1 MKFRTPGTLLTVSLL
16 AAVFGICVVYP
27 LGAMFA
33 ESLHAGGTL
42 SLDHYLFLFDMSN
55 RVNLEAVGNS
65 VFVSVVSVI
74 FSGIIGLFL
83 AFVFTQY
90 RFPLRSLLARLAVLP
105 VALPPLV
112 GVIAFLFV
120 FGETGIIPRGLQIL
134 FGTAAPLIPAGGIS
148 GVVLV
153 HVYSF
158 HVYFYL
164 FVSAALGT
172 LDGSQLEAATGLGSG
187 PWRTFIRV
195 VLPELR
201 PGLLAASALTF
212 MSSMASFT
220 APLLFA
226 GGKNFITLQIYSSKL
241 NGDIDLA
248 AAQSVLL
255 TGVSL
260 LFYLFLTLGPARRS
274 GYARKGAG
282 APGLISPGSV
292 SRRVMIVAAFTLLGI
307 ELLPVIAI
315 VVLSLA
321 REGSWTTQWVPS
333 AYTAGNYAAFFT
345 DAALWKPVVNSLEMA
360 LLALVASLAFGIT
373 AAFLVSRTKSRLAGI
388 WANLALTL
396 PYAVPG
402 TVVAVAFILAFNRPV
417 LPGLP
422 TLLVGT
428 FWILPLAYFVREY
441 PVVIRSVSASLEG
454 MDGSLLEAASGLGAG
469 PLRRFRAVALPAL
482 LPGIL
487 SGGVL
492 VLIGSLGEFV
502 SSILLY
508 TYDSRPVSVEILAQ
522 LRLFNIGAAAAYS
535 VILMLIILGL
545 LRLSGG
551 LLASDRRMS
560 YIL

>member
-1 MKFRTPGTLLTVSLL
+1 MTPRSLKAVLTVSVL
-16 AAVFGICVVYP
+16 AAVFGACVLYP
-27 LGAMFA
+27 LGATVA
-33 ESLHAGGTL
+33 ESLKAGGKL
-42 SLDHYLFLFDMSN
+42 SLDHYRALFDVSN
-55 RVNLEAVGNS
+55 RVNIEAVGNS
-65 VFVSVVSVI
+65 VYVSVLSVF
-74 FSGIIGLFL
+74 FSALAGLFL
-83 AFVFTQY
+83 AFVFTQF
-90 RFPLRSLLARLAVLP
+90 RFPLRPLLARLAVLP

-120 FGETGIIPRGLQIL
+120 FGETGIIPRGLQL
-134 FGTAAPLIPAGGIS
+134 LVGAAGPVLPAGGIA
-148 GVVLV
+148 GVILV

-164 FVSAALGT
+164 FVSAALGA

-187 PWRTFIRV
+187 PWRTFVRV

-226 GGKNFITLQIYSSKL
+226 GGKHFITLQIYSSKL
-241 NGDIDLA
+241 NGEIDLA

-260 LFYLFLTLGPARRS
+260 AFYLFLTIGPARLP

-282 APGLISPGSV
+282 APGLLSPGKAA
-292 SRRVMIVAAFTLLGI
+292 RRVMVAGAFVILGV
-307 ELLPVIAI
+307 ELLPVLAIIA
-315 VVLSLA
+315 LSLA
-321 REGSWTTQWVPS
+321 REGAWTTQWIPS
-333 AYTAGNYAAFFT
+333 AYTAGNYTAFFT
-345 DAALWKPVVNSLEMA
+345 DTSLLRPVVNSLEMA
-360 LLALVASLAFGIT
+360 FLALAASMGFGVT
-373 AAFLVSRTKSRLAGI
+373 AAFLVSRRRSRLFST
-388 WANLALTL
+388 WANVALTL

-402 TVVAVAFILAFNRPV
+402 TVVGVALILAFNRPG
-417 LPGLP
+417 LSGLP
-422 TLLVGT
+422 PLLVGT

-441 PVVIRSVSASLEG
+441 PVVLRSVTASLEG
-454 MDGSLLEAASGLGAG
+454 MDSSLLEAASGLGAG
-469 PLRRFRAVALPAL
+469 PFLRFRSVALPAL
-482 LPGIL
+482 LPGL
-487 SGGVL
+487 VSGGVL

-522 LRLFNIGAAAAYS
+522 LRQFNIGAAAAYS
-535 VILMLIILGL
+535 VVLMLIILVL
-545 LRLSGG
+545 VRLSGG

>member
-1 MKFRTPGTLLTVSLL
+1 MKSRTLTTLPTIALM
-16 AAVFGICVVYP
+16 AAVFGLCVLYP
-27 LGAMFA
+27 AGATVS
-33 ESLHAGGTL
+33 ESLTSGGRF
-42 SLDHYLFLFDMSN
+42 SLENYRGLFDPSN

-65 VFVSVVSVI
+65 VWVSIVSVLL
-74 FSGIIGLFL
+74 GGAAGLFL
-83 AFVFTQY
+83 AFVFTQL
-90 RFPLRSLLARLAVLP
+90 RFPLRTVLSRLAVLP

-134 FGTAAPLIPAGGIS
+134 FGSTGPLLAAGGMW
-148 GVVLV
+148 GVILV

-164 FVSAALGT
+164 FASAALGN
-172 LDGSQLEAATGLGSG
+172 LDGSQLEAAAGLGSG
-187 PWRTFIRV
+187 PWRTFQRV

-201 PGLLAASALTF
+201 PGLLAAAALTF

-226 GGKNFITLQIYSSKL
+226 GGKHFITLQIYSSKL
-241 NGDIDLA
+241 NGDVDMA

-260 LFYLFLTLGPARRS
+260 LFYLFLTLGPGRTSA
-274 GYARKGAG
+274 YARKGAG
-282 APGLISPGSV
+282 VQGLITPGTLT
-292 SRRVMIVAAFTLLGI
+292 RRFMITVAFIVLAV
-307 ELLPVIAI
+307 ELLPVCAI
-315 VVLSLA
+315 LALSLA
-321 REGSWTTQWVPS
+321 QEGSWTTQWLPA
-333 AYTAGNYAAFFT
+333 AYTAVNYTGLFT
-345 DAALWKPVVNSLEMA
+345 DPARLAPVLNSLGMA
-360 LLALVASLAFGIT
+360 FLALAGSLLFGI
-373 AAFLVSRTKSRLAGI
+373 AGAFLVSGRRNRRAGI
-388 WANLALTL
+388 WANVVLTL

-402 TVVAVAFILAFNRPV
+402 TVVAVALILAFNRPL
-417 LPGLP
+417 LPGFP
-422 TLLVGT
+422 GVLVGT

-441 PVVIRSVSASLEG
+441 PVVLRSVSASLEG
-454 MDGSLLEAASGLGAG
+454 LDGSLLEAATGLGAG
-469 PLRRFRAVALPAL
+469 PLLTLRAVLLPLL
-482 LPGIL
+482 LPGII

-535 VILMLIILGL
+535 VILMLVILIL

>member
-1 MKFRTPGTLLTVSLL
+1 MKLRSLTTVLTVSLL
-16 AAVFGICVVYP
+16 TAIFGICVVYP
-27 LGAMFA
+27 LGATLA
-33 ESLHAGGTL
+33 ESLHAGGRFT
-42 SLDHYLFLFDMSN
+42 LDHYRFLFDMSN
-55 RVNLEAVGNS
+55 RVNFEAVGNS
-65 VFVSVVSVI
+65 VYVSVVSVLL
-74 FSGIIGLFL
+74 SGLFGLFL

-90 RFPLRSLLARLAVLP
+90 RFPLRALLARLAVLP
-105 VALPPLV
+105 LALPPLV

-120 FGETGIIPRGLQIL
+120 FGETGIIPRGLQLL
-134 FGTAAPLIPAGGIS
+134 FGSAGPVLPAGGIA
-148 GVVLV
+148 GVILV

-172 LDGSQLEAATGLGSG
+172 LDGSQLESATGLGSG
-187 PWRTFIRV
+187 AWRTFVRV

-226 GGKNFITLQIYSSKL
+226 GGKHFITLQIYASKL

-260 LFYLFLTLGPARRS
+260 AFYFFLTLGPARKS
-274 GYARKGAG
+274 GYARKGPAPAG
-282 APGLISPGSV
+282 RIITGKKP
-292 SRRVMIVAAFTLLGI
+292 RRVMIVGAFMLLGV

-315 VVLSLA
+315 IVLSLS

-333 AYTAGNYAAFFT
+333 AYTVGNYAAFLD
-345 DAALWKPVVNSLEMA
+345 DAALWRPVLNSLEMA
-360 LLALVASLAFGIT
+360 LLALAASMTFGIT
-373 AAFLVSRTKSRLAGI
+373 AAFLVFRIKNRMLGT

-417 LPGLP
+417 LPGIP

-441 PVVIRSVSASLEG
+441 PVVIRSVAASLEG

-469 PLRRFRAVALPAL
+469 PIRRFRLVALPAL

-487 SGGVL
+487 SGAVL

-535 VILMLIILGL
+535 VILMVIILAL

>member
-1 MKFRTPGTLLTVSLL
+1 
-16 AAVFGICVVYP
+16 
-27 LGAMFA
+27 
-33 ESLHAGGTL
+33 
-42 SLDHYLFLFDMSN
+42 
-55 RVNLEAVGNS
+55 
-65 VFVSVVSVI
+65 
-74 FSGIIGLFL
+74 
-83 AFVFTQY
+83 
-90 RFPLRSLLARLAVLP
+90 
-105 VALPPLV
+105 
-112 GVIAFLFV
+112 
-120 FGETGIIPRGLQIL
+120 
-134 FGTAAPLIPAGGIS
+134 
-148 GVVLV
+148 
-153 HVYSF
+153 
-158 HVYFYL
+158 
-164 FVSAALGT
+164 
-172 LDGSQLEAATGLGSG
+172 
-187 PWRTFIRV
+187 
-195 VLPELR
+195 
-201 PGLLAASALTF
+201 
-212 MSSMASFT
+212 
-220 APLLFA
+220 
-226 GGKNFITLQIYSSKL
+226 
-241 NGDIDLA
+241 
-248 AAQSVLL
+248 
-255 TGVSL
+255 
-260 LFYLFLTLGPARRS
+260 
-274 GYARKGAG
+274 
-282 APGLISPGSV
+282 
-292 SRRVMIVAAFTLLGI
+292 MIVAAFTLLGV

-345 DAALWKPVVNSLEMA
+345 DATLWKPVVNSLEMA
-360 LLALVASLAFGIT
+360 LLALVASLAFGIA
-373 AAFLVSRTKSRLAGI
+373 AAFLVSKIRSRLAGT

-441 PVVIRSVSASLEG
+441 PVVIRAVSASLEG

-469 PLRRFRAVALPAL
+469 PFRRFRSVALPEL

>member
-1 MKFRTPGTLLTVSLL
+1 MKPRTLTALPAMAL
-16 AAVFGICVVYP
+16 MAAVFGLCVLYP
-27 LGAMFA
+27 AGATLS
-33 ESLHAGGTL
+33 ESLTSGGRF
-42 SLDHYLFLFDMSN
+42 SLENYRNLFDPSN

-65 VFVSVVSVI
+65 VWVSIVSVLL
-74 FSGIIGLFL
+74 GGAAGLFL
-83 AFVFTQY
+83 AFVFTQF
-90 RFPLRSLLARLAVLP
+90 RFPLRTVLSRLAVLP

-134 FGTAAPLIPAGGIS
+134 FGSAGPLLAAGGMG
-148 GVVLV
+148 GVILV

-164 FVSAALGT
+164 FSSAALGN
-172 LDGSQLEAATGLGSG
+172 LDGSQLEAAAGLGSG
-187 PWRTFIRV
+187 PWRTFLRV

-201 PGLLAASALTF
+201 PGLLAAAALTF

-226 GGKNFITLQIYSSKL
+226 GGKHFITLQIYASKL
-241 NGDIDLA
+241 NGDVDIA
-248 AAQSVLL
+248 AAQSVFL

-260 LFYLFLTLGPARRS
+260 LFYLFLTLGPARAPA
-274 GYARKGAG
+274 YARKGA
-282 APGLISPGSV
+282 AVQGLVSPGV
-292 SRRVMIVAAFTLLGI
+292 LARRLMIAAALTILAV

-315 VVLSLA
+315 LVLSLA
-321 REGSWTTQWVPS
+321 QEGSWTTQWIPS
-333 AYTAGNYAAFFT
+333 AYTTANYTELFT
-345 DAALWKPVVNSLEMA
+345 DPARLTPVVNSLSMA
-360 LLALVASLAFGIT
+360 FLALAGSLLFGI
-373 AAFLVSRTKSRLAGI
+373 AGAFLVSGTRHRAAGT
-388 WANLALTL
+388 WANVALTL

-402 TVVAVAFILAFNRPV
+402 TVVALALILAFNRPL

-422 TLLVGT
+422 GVLVGT

-441 PVVIRSVSASLEG
+441 PVVLRSVSASLEG
-454 MDGSLLEAASGLGAG
+454 LDASLLEAAAGLGAG
-469 PLRRFRAVALPAL
+469 PLLSFRAVSLPLL
-482 LPGIL
+482 LPGII

-535 VILMLIILGL
+535 VLLMLVIVIL